1 MQVSWEDTMAFCK
14 WTGKRLPTEAEWE
27 WAAKG
32 GVLNAKYSWGNEE
45 LNDNFF
51 PANIWQGIF
60 PYKNILE
67 DKYFTAAPAISFSA
81 NGYGLYNMSGNVWEW
96 CADWMDEHYLE
107 QIEKNISINPIG
119 PADASATSYP
129 FQKILKGGS
138 FLCHQSYCSGY
149 RTARRSSSGWD
160 TGSNHAGF
168 RCVK

>member
-1 MQVSWEDTMAFCK
+1 LQ
-14 WTGKRLPTEAEWE
+14 
-27 WAAKG
+27 
-32 GVLNAKYSWGNEE
+32 
-45 LNDNFF
+45 DN
-51 PANIWQGIF
+51 
-60 PYKNILE
+60 
-67 DKYFTAAPAISFSA
+67 YFTAAPALSFTP

-96 CADWMDEHYLE
+96 CADWMDANYYE
-107 QIEKNISINPIG
+107 IIKDANSNNPIG
-119 PADASATSYP
+119 PTDASITSHP